1 MALSYYRLTT
11 LLAPAFVLHV
21 AEEYVTGFP
30 AYAGEISGH
39 AMDLPLFLGSN
50 LAFLAV
56 LVLLQRRAV
65 SLRTS
70 SANAWLIGWSA
81 AHQFW
86 NFVFHA
92 VLILM
97 FARYSPGM
105 LSGVLVYLP
114 LSLLLWR
121 AAQME
126 EVVRP
131 TVMAGAILAGG
142 LFMGAVAAFGI
153 FHLAG
158 F

>member
-1 MALSYYRLTT
+1 MALSYYRLTA

-21 AEEYVTGFP
+21 AEEYFTGFP

-65 SLRTS
+65 TLRTS
-70 SANAWLIGWSA
+70 TANAWLIGWSA

-86 NFVFHA
+86 NFVFHL
-92 VLILM
+92 VLILA
-97 FARYSPGM
+97 FDRYSPGM
-105 LSGVLVYLP
+105 VTGTLIYLP

-121 AAQME
+121 AALSE
-126 EVVRP
+126 DVVRP
-131 TVMAGAILAGG
+131 AAMAGAILAGG
-142 LFMGAVAAFGI
+142 IFMGAIAAFGI
-153 FHLAG
+153 FHVAG

>member
-1 MALSYYRLTT
+1 MALPYYRLSA
-11 LLAPAFVLHV
+11 LLAPAFALHV

-39 AMDLPLFLGSN
+39 AMELPLFLGSN
-50 LAFLAV
+50 LAFLGI

-65 SLRTS
+65 SLRTDR
-70 SANAWLIGWSA
+70 ANAWLIGWSA

-92 VLILM
+92 VLMLM

-105 LSGVLVYLP
+105 LSGALVYLP

-121 AAQME
+121 AALKDG
-126 EVVRP
+126 VVRP
-131 TVMAGAILAGG
+131 PAMTIAILSGG

>member
-1 MALSYYRLTT
+1 MALSYYRLTA
-11 LLAPAFVLHV
+11 LLGPAFALHV

-39 AMDLPLFLGSN
+39 AMDLPLFLSSN
-50 LAFLAV
+50 LAFLV
-56 LVLLQRRAV
+56 ILVLLQRRAV
-65 SLRTS
+65 GLRTD

-92 VLILM
+92 VLMLM
-97 FARYSPGM
+97 FVRYSPGM
-105 LSGVLVYLP
+105 LSGALVYLP

-121 AAQME
+121 GALKE
-126 EVVRP
+126 DVVKP
-131 TVMAGAILAGG
+131 TAMTVAILSGG

-153 FHLAG
+153 FHVAG

>member
-1 MALSYYRLTT
+1 MALSYYRLTA

-21 AEEYVTGFP
+21 AEEYVTGLP

-50 LAFLAV
+50 LAFLAI

-65 SLRTS
+65 RLRTDR
-70 SANAWLIGWSA
+70 ANAWLIGWSA
-81 AHQFW
+81 AHQFC

-92 VLILM
+92 VLMLM

-105 LSGVLVYLP
+105 ISSALVYLP

-121 AAQME
+121 AALKE
-126 EVVRP
+126 DVVQP
-131 TVMAGAILAGG
+131 TAMTVAILSGG
-142 LFMGAVAAFGI
+142 LFMGAIAAFGI